1 MDLNSL
7 MGSLLSGDSIANLS
21 QLSGASQK
29 NVKDVL
35 SSALPSILEGA
46 VNQAND
52 ENTVEGF
59 ANALLSHA
67 KDDTSDV
74 ASFMSKVDLED
85 GGKIIG
91 HLLGNNKEAATQ
103 EAATR
108 AGLSVGKTGIILA
121 LLAPMLMSLLGQQT
135 QQTQQTQQAQQV
147 QQTQQPL
154 QLQQQPQ
161 QSAASLLGGAGG
173 LGGLFSGLLGGGASS
188 STSSG
193 NAGGGLGSIL
203 MNLLK

>member
-59 ANALLSHA
+59 ANALLTHA

-74 ASFMSKVDLED
+74 ASFMSKVDVED

-121 LLAPMLMSLLGQQT
+121 LLAPMLMSLLG

-193 NAGGGLGSIL
+193 NAVYATAK
-203 MNLLK
+203 NPQK

>member
-7 MGSLLSGDSIANLS
+7 MGTLLSGDSIANIS
-21 QLSGASQK
+21 QISGTSQQ

-35 SSALPSILEGA
+35 SSALPALLDGA
-46 VNQAND
+46 GKQATD
-52 ENTVEGF
+52 ESTVEGF
-59 ANALLSHA
+59 AGALLDHA
-67 KDDTSDV
+67 KVDTSDI
-74 ASFMSKVDLED
+74 ASFMSNVDIED

-91 HLLGNNKEAATQ
+91 HLLGKDQEAATQ

-135 QQTQQTQQAQQV
+135 QQQAQQPQQTAQQPLQQLFQTQQTQQ
-147 QQTQQPL
+147 
-154 QLQQQPQ
+154 
-161 QSAASLLGGAGG
+161 QSASGLASG
-173 LGGLFSGLLGGGASS
+173 LGGLFGNLLGGGNSGG
-188 STSSG
+188 SSG
-193 NAGGGLGSIL
+193 GGIASMI

>member
-59 ANALLSHA
+59 ANALLTHA

-74 ASFMSKVDLED
+74 ASFMSNVDVED

-91 HLLGNNKEAATQ
+91 HLLGSNKEAATQ

-121 LLAPMLMSLLGQQT
+121 LLAPMLMSLLG

>member
-7 MGSLLSGDSIANLS
+7 MGTLLSGDSIANIS
-21 QLSGASQK
+21 QISGTSQQ

-35 SSALPSILEGA
+35 SSALPALLNGA
-46 VNQAND
+46 GKQATD
-52 ENTVEGF
+52 ESTVEGF
-59 ANALLSHA
+59 AGALLDHA
-67 KDDTSDV
+67 KVDTSDI
-74 ASFMSKVDLED
+74 ASFMSNVDIED

-91 HLLGNNKEAATQ
+91 HLLGKDQEAATQ

-135 QQTQQTQQAQQV
+135 QQTQQQA
-147 QQTQQPL
+147 QQTQQTAQQPL
-154 QLQQQPQ
+154 QQLFQAQQPQ
-161 QSAASLLGGAGG
+161 QQSASGLASG
-173 LGGLFSGLLGGGASS
+173 LGGLFGNLLGGGNSGG
-188 STSSG
+188 SSG
-193 NAGGGLGSIL
+193 GGIANMI

>member
-7 MGSLLSGDSIANLS
+7 MSTLLSGDSIANLS

-46 VNQAND
+46 VGQAND

-74 ASFMSKVDLED
+74 ASFMSNVDLED

-91 HLLGNNKEAATQ
+91 HLLGNNKEATTQ

-135 QQTQQTQQAQQV
+135 Q
-147 QQTQQPL
+147 
-154 QLQQQPQ
+154 
-161 QSAASLLGGAGG
+161 
-173 LGGLFSGLLGGGASS
+173 
-188 STSSG
+188 
-193 NAGGGLGSIL
+193 
-203 MNLLK
+203 

>member
-135 QQTQQTQQAQQV
+135 QQTQQAQQV

>member
-7 MGSLLSGDSIANLS
+7 MGTLLSGDSIANIS
-21 QLSGASQK
+21 QISGTSQQ

-35 SSALPSILEGA
+35 SSALPALLNGA
-46 VNQAND
+46 GKQATD
-52 ENTVEGF
+52 ESTVEGF
-59 ANALLSHA
+59 AGALLDHA
-67 KDDTSDV
+67 KVDTSDI
-74 ASFMSKVDLED
+74 ASFMSNVDLED

-91 HLLGNNKEAATQ
+91 HLLGKDQEAATQ

-135 QQTQQTQQAQQV
+135 QQQAQQTQQTAQQPLQQLFQA
-147 QQTQQPL
+147 QQTQQ
-154 QLQQQPQ
+154 QT
-161 QSAASLLGGAGG
+161 ASGLAGG
-173 LGGLFSGLLGGGASS
+173 LGGLFGNLLGGGNSGG
-188 STSSG
+188 SSG
-193 NAGGGLGSIL
+193 GGIANMI

>member
-21 QLSGASQK
+21 QLSGTSQK

-46 VNQAND
+46 VAQAND

-67 KDDTSDV
+67 KDDTTDV
-74 ASFMSKVDLED
+74 ASFRSNVDLED

-135 QQTQQTQQAQQV
+135 QQTQQAQQV

-154 QLQQQPQ
+154 QLQQTQQTQ
-161 QSAASLLGGAGG
+161 QSAASLLGGGSG
-173 LGGLFSGLLGGGASS
+173 LGSLFSGLLGGGASS
-188 STSSG
+188 SASSS

>member
-21 QLSGASQK
+21 QLSGTSQK

-35 SSALPSILEGA
+35 TSALPSILEGA
-46 VNQAND
+46 VAQAND

-67 KDDTSDV
+67 KDDTTDV

-135 QQTQQTQQAQQV
+135 QQTQQTQQAQQ
-147 QQTQQPL
+147 TL
-154 QLQQQPQ
+154 TLQQDQTQ
-161 QSAASLLGGAGG
+161 QSAASLLGGGSG
-173 LGGLFSGLLGGGASS
+173 LGSLFSGLLGGGSTASSASS
-188 STSSG
+188 SSS
-193 NAGGGLGSIL
+193 GGGLGSIL

>member
-135 QQTQQTQQAQQV
+135 QQTQQAQQV

-188 STSSG
+188 NTSSG

>member
-21 QLSGASQK
+21 QLSGTSQK

-35 SSALPSILEGA
+35 TSALPSILEGA
-46 VNQAND
+46 VAQAND

-67 KDDTSDV
+67 KDDTTDV
-74 ASFMSKVDLED
+74 ASFMSNVDLED

-135 QQTQQTQQAQQV
+135 QQTQQTQQAQQ
-147 QQTQQPL
+147 TL
-154 QLQQQPQ
+154 TLQQDQTQ
-161 QSAASLLGGAGG
+161 QSAASLLGGGSG
-173 LGGLFSGLLGGGASS
+173 LGSLFSGLLGGGSTASSASS
-188 STSSG
+188 SSS
-193 NAGGGLGSIL
+193 GGGLGSIL

>member
-135 QQTQQTQQAQQV
+135 QQ
-147 QQTQQPL
+147 PL

-161 QSAASLLGGAGG
+161 QSAAGLLGGASG

-188 STSSG
+188 SASSG

>member
-7 MGSLLSGDSIANLS
+7 MSTLLSGDSIANLS

-46 VNQAND
+46 VGQAND

-74 ASFMSKVDLED
+74 ASFMSNVDLED

-91 HLLGNNKEAATQ
+91 HLLGNNKEATTQ

-135 QQTQQTQQAQQV
+135 QQTQQAQQV

-154 QLQQQPQ
+154 TLQQNQQ
-161 QSAASLLGGAGG
+161 QSAASLLGGGSG
-173 LGGLFSGLLGGGASS
+173 LGSLFSGLLGGGASS
-188 STSSG
+188 SASSSS
-193 NAGGGLGSIL
+193 AGGGLGSIL

>member
-21 QLSGASQK
+21 QLSGTSQK

-46 VNQAND
+46 VKQAND
-52 ENTVEGF
+52 ENTVESF
-59 ANALLSHA
+59 AGALLDHA
-67 KDDTSDV
+67 KDDTTDV
-74 ASFMSKVDLED
+74 ASFLSKVDLED

-121 LLAPMLMSLLGQQT
+121 LLAPMLMSMLGQQT
-135 QQTQQTQQAQQV
+135 QQTQQVQQV

-161 QSAASLLGGAGG
+161 QSAAGLLGGASG
-173 LGGLFSGLLGGGASS
+173 LGGLFSGLLGGGASGNA
-188 STSSG
+188 SSG
-193 NAGGGLGSIL
+193 SAGGGLGSIL